1 MLRAGFVL
9 VGGKSSRMGRDK
21 ALLPWA
27 GATLA
32 EHVAGTVARVVPGVA
47 LIGSPE
53 LYGRLGYEVHAD
65 LFPNCGPIGGIATA
79 LKVSPA
85 EWNLIVAC
93 DMPQISEAQLEML
106 LAAAER
112 SDGDCVVPV
121 SDSGPE
127 PVCAVY
133 HQRCLPALEDAIAAR
148 RFRMRDV
155 VNELRADRIAVAD
168 SDFARNVNTPE
179 DLQVFPRR

>member
-9 VGGKSSRMGRDK
+9 VGGKSTRMGRDK
-21 ALLPWA
+21 ALLPWS
-27 GATLA
+27 GRTLA
-32 EHVAGTVARVVPGVA
+32 EHVAGTVARVVPRVA
-47 LIGSPE
+47 LIGAPE
-53 LYGRLGYEVHAD
+53 RYNGLGYEVQAD

-85 EWNLIVAC
+85 EWNLVVAC
-93 DMPQISEAQLEML
+93 DMPAISEVQLQML

-112 SDGDCVVPV
+112 SNGNCVIPV
-121 SDSGPE
+121 SESGPE

-155 VNELRADRIAVAD
+155 VHELRADLIAVAD
-168 SDFARNVNTPE
+168 PGFARNVNTPE